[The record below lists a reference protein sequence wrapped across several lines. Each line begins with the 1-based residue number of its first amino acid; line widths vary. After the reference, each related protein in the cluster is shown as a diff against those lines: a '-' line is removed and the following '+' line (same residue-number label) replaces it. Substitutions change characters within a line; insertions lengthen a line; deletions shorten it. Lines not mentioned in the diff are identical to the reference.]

1 MKRLLLALSFASLA
15 VTASGCA
22 AETSN
27 DPNDQ
32 VASEDVSAST
42 DAKVKTAVEKTTKG
56 VSFLSESDHTL
67 DWISTASVPTTVTN
81 AAFVHRYFNA
91 VTNGDAQA
99 DKPLSSLHSETVDF
113 EKFAGTFVAVKGE
126 DPDNYAYH
134 QQMTKVLDSVRSHIK
149 NPVVI
154 SMGKKDASGPWLEGA
169 ISVYII
175 GTLPSGKVG
184 GLFTVSVE
192 T

>member
-1 MKRLLLALSFASLA
+1 MATLAAS
-15 VTASGCA
+15 ASGCA
-22 AETSN
+22 ADTST
-27 DPNDQ
+27 DSSSDG
-32 VASEDVSAST
+32 VATEDVSAST
-42 DAKVKTAVEKTTKG
+42 DAKVKTAIEKTTKG

-67 DWISTASVPTTVTN
+67 DWISTATVPSTATN

-91 VTNGDAQA
+91 VTNGDSMA
-99 DKPLSSLHSETVDF
+99 DKPLAQLHSETVDF
-113 EKFAGTFVAVKGE
+113 EKFASTFVAVKGE

-134 QQMTKVLDSVRSHIK
+134 QQMTKVLNAVRSRLK

-154 SMGKKDASGPWLEGA
+154 RMGRQSGSGSYLVGA
-169 ISVYII
+169 ISVYVI